1 MSLPGL
7 TILLMLSTSLLAAG
21 RQTSGSPSAE
31 EVAGLLQKKYEAI
44 RDFSA
49 DFVHRYEGGALRRTR
64 EERGLLLVKK
74 PGKMR
79 WEYKFPE
86 SKLFVSDGVRLYQYF
101 PAENRVITSN
111 APEEDQAAIQF
122 LAGRG
127 DLTRDFNVTF
137 GKGPEDAWTLRLDPK
152 NPQREYD
159 WLEITARKGDLRLR
173 SLTVA
178 ERAGSRSIFTFNN
191 FKENPGLSDKSF
203 EFSIPRG
210 AEVQHAAP
218 VKR

>member
-7 TILLMLSTSLLAAG
+7 TTTLLMFSAFLAAA
-21 RQTSGSPSAE
+21 QPTQSPSAD
-31 EVAGLLQKKYEAI
+31 EVAGRLQKKYETI

-49 DFVHRYEGGALRRTR
+49 DFVHRYEGGKLRRTR
-64 EERGLLLVKK
+64 EERGTLLVKK

-79 WEYKFPE
+79 WEYKSPDE
-86 SKLFVSDGVRLYQYF
+86 KLFVSNGVRLYQFF
-101 PAENRVITSN
+101 PEDNRVVVSS
-111 APEEDQAAIQF
+111 APEEDQAAVLF

-127 DLTRDFNVTF
+127 DLTRDFDVTF
-137 GKGPEDAWTLRLDPK
+137 GKGPADAWTLRLEPK
-152 NPQREYD
+152 KPQSDYD
-159 WLEITARKGDLRLR
+159 WLEIAAHRDTLRIQ

-178 ERAGSRSIFTFNN
+178 ERAGSRSIFTFSN
-191 FKENPGLSDKSF
+191 FKENPGLADKSF

-210 AEVQHAAP
+210 AEVKNAGP